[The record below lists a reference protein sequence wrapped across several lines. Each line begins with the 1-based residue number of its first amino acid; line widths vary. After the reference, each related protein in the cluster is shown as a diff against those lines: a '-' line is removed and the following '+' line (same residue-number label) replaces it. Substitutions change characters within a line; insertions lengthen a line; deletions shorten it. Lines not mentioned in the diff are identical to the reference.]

1 MNILSV
7 VTAVSSVGLLLIVSS
22 TQKDSISP
30 KHISVKTI
38 LHWDQYATFQGK
50 EKKNLHKTKQ
60 KPSRCRFYD
69 KAMVLNL
76 DYTLASLGNF

>member
-50 EKKNLHKTKQ
+50 EKKIYIKLNKNLPGVDFMIKQ
-60 KPSRCRFYD
+60 WF
-69 KAMVLNL
+69 
-76 DYTLASLGNF
+76 